1 MAPDMTS
8 VTPTSGREGSG
19 STSHA
24 DEAEAVVVP
33 EVTPAATA
41 TSGVVEGSGCVVPGS
56 GSAGCNCFIVMFL
69 CKSLYSA
76 FDFCKYF
83 LSMFSFGYCMINHM
97 VLICFRCML
106 ATRIPISRF
115 FASLFSLL
123 RIY

>member
-8 VTPTSGREGSG
+8 VTPTSGRERSG

-69 CKSLYSA
+69 IKSLYSA

-83 LSMFSFGYCMINHM
+83 LSMFSVGHCVISHS
-97 VLICFRCML
+97 VVIGFRCML
-106 ATRIPISRF
+106 TTRIPISRF
-115 FASLFSLL
+115 LVSLFSVLL
-123 RIY
+123 IY